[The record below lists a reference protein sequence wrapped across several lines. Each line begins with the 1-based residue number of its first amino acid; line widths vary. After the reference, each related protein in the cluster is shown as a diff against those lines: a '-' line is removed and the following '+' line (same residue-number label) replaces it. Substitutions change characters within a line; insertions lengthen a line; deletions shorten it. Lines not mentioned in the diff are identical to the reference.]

1 MTMDLDEIKMKK
13 EQELRDREERYRALF
28 EQSPEGI
35 VLINPETLFPIDFN
49 DEACRQL
56 GYTREEFAKLSLSDY
71 VIDETPEEIKSHI
84 EKILLVGRDN
94 FETKHRTKNGE
105 IRNML
110 VTAQTIEL
118 RGEPYLNCI
127 YRDITEIRRAEEKL
141 KERVEELERFKK
153 ATIQRELRM
162 KELRDKI
169 KEMEKGK

>member
-1 MTMDLDEIKMKK
+1 MNTDEKKMKA

-35 VLINPETLFPIDFN
+35 VLINHETLLPLDFN
-49 DEACRQL
+49 DEACRHL
-56 GYTREEFAKLSLSDY
+56 GYTREEFARLRISDY
-71 VIDETPEEIKSHI
+71 EVIETPEEIKSHI
-84 EKILLVGRDN
+84 EKILLVGRDD

-105 IRNML
+105 IRNVL
-110 VTAQTIEL
+110 VTVQTIEL
-118 RGEPYLNCI
+118 HGEPYLNCI
-127 YRDITEIRRAEEKL
+127 YRDISEIRKSEEKL

-162 KELRDKI
+162 KELKDRL